1 MENIAEKWSTKVNTL
16 TIGATKAQ
24 GGTREK
30 TVTVGGSSTLP
41 YLNFEGSWPNPPA
54 IAIEVNDVAPV
65 GWAEPLADA
74 YGDVWKD
81 PAKWAKRAV
90 EYGAEM
96 ICLNLRGTHPDFE
109 NRSAKET
116 AGVVKDVLNAVGVPL
131 IIWGCGD
138 AKKDNDV
145 MPSVSETAKG
155 ENCLLGTAV
164 EKNYKTLTASC
175 LADGHKI
182 IGESPLDINIAKQVN
197 ILISEMGLKLEDI
210 VIFPATGALGYG
222 MEYSYSIME
231 RGRTAGLSGDRMLA
245 QPVICTVGYETWR
258 VKEAKASAQEFPAWG
273 DLKKRGPMWE
283 ATCAATLLQAGG
295 EIMVMRHPDA
305 VASFKKLVAQLTA
318 K

>member
-1 MENIAEKWSTKVNTL
+1 
-16 TIGATKAQ
+16 
-24 GGTREK
+24 
-30 TVTVGGSSTLP
+30 LP
-41 YLNFEGSWPNPPA
+41 YLNFEGAWPNPPA
-54 IAIEVNDVAPV
+54 IAIEVWDVKPPD
-65 GWAEPLADA
+65 WPSPLADA
-74 YGDVWKD
+74 YGDVWDD

-90 EYGAEM
+90 EYGADM
-96 ICLNLRGTHPDFE
+96 ICVTLRGTHPDFE
-109 NRSAKET
+109 NRSPSDS
-116 AGVVKDVLNAVGVPL
+116 AGVVKDVLGAVSVPL

-138 AKKDNDV
+138 FDKDNNV
-145 MPSVSETAKG
+145 MPAVSEAAKG

-197 ILISEMGLKLEDI
+197 ILVSEMGFKLEDI

-231 RGRTAGLSGDRMLA
+231 RGRTAGLSGDKMLA
-245 QPVICTVGYETWR
+245 QPVICTVGHETWR
-258 VKEAKASAQEFPAWG
+258 VKEAKASAEEFPTWG
-273 DLKKRGPMWE
+273 DLKKRGPIWE

-305 VASFKKLVAQLTA
+305 VKSMKGLIKQFTS
-318 K
+318 

>member
-1 MENIAEKWSTKVNTL
+1 MENIAEKWTSRVNTV
-16 TIGATKAQ
+16 TIGATKDQ

-30 TVTVGGSSTLP
+30 TVTVGGSNTLP

-54 IAIEVNDVAPV
+54 VAVDMWDIKPED
-65 GWAEPLADA
+65 WPKPLVDA
-74 YGDVWKD
+74 YGDVWND

-96 ICLNLRGTHPDFE
+96 ICVTLRGTHPDFG
-109 NRSAKET
+109 NRSADEA
-116 AGVVKDVLNAVGVPL
+116 AGVVKDVLKAVGVPL

-138 AKKDNDV
+138 FDKDNDV
-145 MPSVSETAKG
+145 MPKVSEAAKG

-197 ILISEMGLKLEDI
+197 ILISEMGFKLEDI

-245 QPVICTVGYETWR
+245 QPVICTVGAESWR
-258 VKEAKASAQEFPAWG
+258 VKEAKGSGEEFAAWG
-273 DLKKRGPMWE
+273 DLSKRGPLWE
-283 ATCAATLLQAGG
+283 ATCAAALFQAGA
-295 EIMVMRHPDA
+295 EIMIMRHPDA
-305 VASFKKLVAQLTA
+305 LKSFKALLKEFTA
-318 K
+318 A

>member
-1 MENIAEKWSTKVNTL
+1 MDNIAEKWSTKVNTVTL
-16 TIGATKAQ
+16 GATKAQ

-41 YLNFEGSWPNPPA
+41 YLNFEGAWPNPPA
-54 IAIEVNDVAPV
+54 IAIEVNDVAPA
-65 GWAEPLADA
+65 GWPEPLADA
-74 YGDVWKD
+74 YGDVWDD

-90 EYGAEM
+90 EYGADM
-96 ICLNLRGTHPDFE
+96 ICLWLRGTHPDFQ
-109 NRSAKET
+109 NRSASET

-131 IIWGCGD
+131 VIWGSGD
-138 AKKDNDV
+138 ANKDNDV

-197 ILISEMGLKLEDI
+197 ILISEMGFKLEDI

-245 QPVICTVGYETWR
+245 QPVICTVGPETWR
-258 VKEAKASAQEFPAWG
+258 VKEAKASADEFPAWG
-273 DLKKRGPMWE
+273 DLKKRGPLWE

-305 VASFKKLVAQLTA
+305 VASFKKLVGQLTA
-318 K
+318 

>member
-1 MENIAEKWSTKVNTL
+1 MESVAEKWTTKVNTVTL
-16 TIGATKAQ
+16 GATKEK

-30 TVTVGGSSTLP
+30 TVTIGGSSTLP
-41 YLNFEGSWPNPPA
+41 YLNFEGQWPNPPA
-54 IAIEVNDVAPV
+54 VAIEILDVKPADWPS
-65 GWAEPLADA
+65 PLADA
-74 YGDVWKD
+74 YGDVWDD

-90 EYGAEM
+90 ENGADM
-96 ICLNLRGTHPDFE
+96 ICISLRGTHPDFQ
-109 NRSAKET
+109 NRSADEA

-138 AKKDNDV
+138 FDKDNDV
-145 MPSVSETAKG
+145 MPRVSEAAKG

-164 EKNYKTLTASC
+164 EKNYKTLAASC

-197 ILISEMGLKLEDI
+197 ILVSEMGIPLENI

-231 RGRTAGLSGDRMLA
+231 RGRTAGLSGDKMLA
-245 QPVICTVGYETWR
+245 QPVICTVGHETWR
-258 VKEAKASAQEFPAWG
+258 VKEAKASADEVPAWG
-273 DLKKRGPMWE
+273 DLKKRGPIWE

-305 VASFKKLVAQLTA
+305 VKSFKTLVSQYTS
-318 K
+318 

>member
-1 MENIAEKWSTKVNTL
+1 MESVTEKWTTKVNTVTL
-16 TIGATKAQ
+16 GATKAMD
-24 GGTREK
+24 GTREK
-30 TVTVGGSSTLP
+30 TVTVGGSNTLP
-41 YLNFEGSWPNPPA
+41 YLNFEGTWPHPPA
-54 IAIEVNDVAPV
+54 IAIEVCDVAPT
-65 GWAEPLADA
+65 GWPEPLAEA
-74 YGDVWKD
+74 YGDVWND

-90 EYGAEM
+90 EYGAEL
-96 ICLNLRGTHPDFE
+96 ICLMLRGTHPDFE
-109 NRSAKET
+109 NRSPDET
-116 AGVVKDVLNAVGVPL
+116 AGVVKDVLKAVGVPL

-138 AKKDNDV
+138 FNKDNDI
-145 MPSVSETAKG
+145 MPRVSEAAKG

-197 ILISEMGLKLEDI
+197 ILISEMGFKLEDI

-231 RGRTAGLSGDRMLA
+231 RGRTAGLSGDKMLA
-245 QPVICTVGYETWR
+245 QPVICTVGPETWR
-258 VKEAKASAQEFPAWG
+258 VKEAKGSEQEFPAWG
-273 DLKKRGPMWE
+273 ELKKRGPLWE

-305 VASFKKLVAQLTA
+305 VAAFKKLVKQFTS
-318 K
+318 

>member
-1 MENIAEKWSTKVNTL
+1 MESVVEKWTAKVNTVTL
-16 TIGATKAQ
+16 GATKAQ

-30 TVTVGGSSTLP
+30 TVTVGGSNTLP
-41 YLNFEGSWPNPPA
+41 YLNFEGAWPNPPA
-54 IAIEVNDVAPV
+54 VAIEIWDIKPQE
-65 GWAEPLADA
+65 WPTPLADA
-74 YGDVWKD
+74 YSDVWGD

-90 EYGAEM
+90 ENGADL
-96 ICLNLRGTHPDFE
+96 ICLTLKGIHPDFG
-109 NRSAKET
+109 NRSPDEA
-116 AGVVKDVLNAVGVPL
+116 AGVVKDVLKAVGVPL
-131 IIWGCGD
+131 IIWGSGD
-138 AKKDNDV
+138 FDKDNNV
-145 MPSVSETAKG
+145 MPRVSEAAKG

-231 RGRTAGLSGDRMLA
+231 RGRTAGLSGDRMLS
-245 QPVICTVGYETWR
+245 QPVICTVGQESWR
-258 VKEAKASAQEFPAWG
+258 AKEAKGSEQEFPSWG
-273 DLKKRGPMWE
+273 ALSKRGPLWE

-295 EIMVMRHPDA
+295 EIFIMRHPDA
-305 VASFKKLVAQLTA
+305 VKSFKALIKEFTS
-318 K
+318 

>member
-1 MENIAEKWSTKVNTL
+1 MESVVEKWTTKVNTITL
-16 TIGATKAQ
+16 GATKQ
-24 GGTREK
+24 MGGTREK

-41 YLNFEGSWPNPPA
+41 YLNFEGAWPNPPA
-54 IAIEVNDVAPV
+54 IAIEMWDREPD
-65 GWAEPLADA
+65 GWPEPLADA
-74 YGDVWKD
+74 YADVWKD

-96 ICLNLRGTHPDFE
+96 LCVTLKGTHPDFG
-109 NRSAKET
+109 NRSPDEA
-116 AGVVKDVLNAVGVPL
+116 AGVVKDVLKAVGVPL
-131 IIWGCGD
+131 IIWGSGD
-138 AKKDNDV
+138 FNKDNDV
-145 MPSVSETAKG
+145 MPRVSEAAKG

-197 ILISEMGLKLEDI
+197 ILISEMGFKLEDI

-245 QPVICTVGYETWR
+245 QPVICTVGQESWR
-258 VKEAKASAQEFPAWG
+258 VKEARGSEKDFPTWG
-273 DLKKRGPMWE
+273 DLKKRGPLWE
-283 ATCAATLLQAGG
+283 ATCAATLMQAGG
-295 EIMVMRHPDA
+295 EIVVMRHPDA
-305 VASFKKLVAQLTA
+305 VKSFKSLLREFTA
-318 K
+318 